1 MKRTIT
7 LFLLVLFL
15 LNVLGYYGVFVGIQL
30 NFEKEIRSKFDREG
44 FTSDQEITL
53 QIPISVPY
61 ATDAQEFTRV
71 DGEFEYQGEMY
82 RLVKQRYASDT
93 LYIVCIK
100 DVTSKEIKQALTD
113 YVKSFSDN
121 PSSEK
126 NTTKTV
132 QVFSKDFIP
141 TSTSLQS
148 VTTGWTVGITSCT
161 LVEDYQS
168 LAIQLNS
175 PPPQV

>member
-1 MKRTIT
+1 MKRTLT

-30 NFEKEIRSKFDREG
+30 NFGKEMRSQFDAEN
-44 FTSDQEITL
+44 FSSDQEITL

-71 DGEFEYQGEMY
+71 DGEFEYQGETY
-82 RLVKQRYASDT
+82 RLVKQRYAGDT
-93 LYIVCIK
+93 LTIVCVK
-100 DVTSKEIKQALTD
+100 DAATKEIKQALAD

-126 NTTKTV
+126 NTSKTL
-132 QVFSKDFIP
+132 QSFSKDFMP
-141 TSTSLQS
+141 TTTTLQS
-148 VTTGWTVGITSCT
+148 VNTGWLAAIHTGSW
-161 LVEDYQS
+161 VEDYQS
-168 LAIQLNS
+168 LVPPLHS

>member
-1 MKRTIT
+1 M
-7 LFLLVLFL
+7 LFL

-30 NFEKEIRSKFDREG
+30 NFEKELRSQFDDEH

-82 RLVKQRYASDT
+82 RLVKQRYAGDT
-93 LYIVCIK
+93 LTIVCIK
-100 DVTSKEIKQALTD
+100 DAASKEIKQALAD

-126 NTTKTV
+126 NTSKTT
-132 QVFSKDFIP
+132 QVFSKDYIP
-141 TSTSLQS
+141 TTTALQS
-148 VTTGWTVGITSCT
+148 LTTGWNTGITSST

-168 LAIQLNS
+168 LVIQLHS